1 MWKSHFIVDSKGI
14 VFHRG
19 CGNRCGKKRPS
30 VENPSPEKVF
40 HISTG
45 TFFDTLWKCGKVQT
59 KLYYIKSL
67 TENRTVENF
76 SGDN

>member
-19 CGNRCGKKRPS
+19 CGNRCGKNQPI
-30 VENPSPEKVF
+30 VEISCSTKVF

-45 TFFDTLWKCGKVQT
+45 SFFDTLWKCGKVQV
-59 KLYYIKSL
+59 KLLRIKNL
-67 TENRTVENF
+67 IENRTVENF
-76 SGDN
+76 

>member
-1 MWKSHFIVDSKGI
+1 MWKSHFIVDIKGI

-19 CGNRCGKKRPS
+19 CGNHCGKKRPV
-30 VENPSPEKVF
+30 VEKPPAAKVF

-45 TFFDTLWKCGKVQT
+45 PFFDTLWKCGKVHFKFV
-59 KLYYIKSL
+59 KLKSL

-76 SGDN
+76 

>member
-1 MWKSHFIVDSKGI
+1 MWKSHFIVDIKGI

-19 CGNRCGKKRPS
+19 CGNRCGKKRPV
-30 VENPSPEKVF
+30 VENSSAAKVF

-45 TFFDTLWKCGKVQT
+45 PFFDTLWKCGKVRFKFT
-59 KLYYIKSL
+59 KLKSL

-76 SGDN
+76 

>member
-14 VFHRG
+14 IFHSP
-19 CGNRCGKKRPS
+19 CGNRCGNLRPS
-30 VENPSPEKVF
+30 VEKDSSSKVF
-40 HISTG
+40 HISTAS
-45 TFFDTLWKCGKVQT
+45 FFDTLWKCGKVRI
-59 KLYYIKSL
+59 KYYCIKSL